1 MGRSFR
7 YLLASTTS
15 ANLADGVLLTGAPLL
30 AITLTRDPALVSL
43 AGVATTLPWLLL
55 ALHAGALADRGD
67 RRRIMVITALVRALA
82 LAGMAAAVAMDA
94 MSMPLLLALLL
105 VAGACEV
112 FNDTSAQTVLPM
124 AVAKQSLGR
133 ANGRLVAAE
142 TIGNNFVGAP
152 VAGFLVALA
161 PAALFGAPALLY
173 AAAALCLLGM
183 RGAYRPA
190 TVSTAPL
197 RQDIATGLRYLMGNR
212 TVRDLAVTAGV
223 MNTCSSA
230 YLSVFVLWA
239 VGEGSAIGMTA
250 SQYGVVMAV
259 LAAGAITGSLLADRL
274 ARRFGE
280 GRTMV
285 TLWTVDGLV
294 LLLPVLVPTIPSVY
308 VTGLLLGATAAAG
321 NVLVVSFRQ
330 RIIPEELLGRVNS
343 AYRLIGMGGNP
354 LGAALGGLVGAVA
367 GLPVVFVG
375 AVALSL
381 MAMPLAAR
389 ALAHR
394 AEPVAV

>member
-7 YLLASTTS
+7 YLLAATTS

-67 RRRIMVITALVRALA
+67 RRRIMVVTAWARAVA
-82 LAGMAAAVAMDA
+82 LAGTAVAVAMDA
-94 MSMPLLLALLL
+94 LSLPLLLAILL
-105 VAGACEV
+105 VSGACEV
-112 FNDTSAQTVLPM
+112 FNDTAAQSVLPM
-124 AVAKQSLGR
+124 VVGKDDLGR
-133 ANGRLVAAE
+133 ANGHIVAAR
-142 TIGNNFVGAP
+142 TIGNSFVGAP

-173 AAAALCLLGM
+173 TAAGLLLLGM
-183 RGAYRPA
+183 RGRHRSA

-197 RQDIATGLRYLMGNR
+197 RQDIATGLRYLVRDR
-212 TVRDLAVTAGV
+212 TVRDLAVAAGV
-223 MNTCSSA
+223 MNMCSSA

-239 VGEGSAIGMTA
+239 VGEESVIGMTA
-250 SQYGVVMAV
+250 GQYGAV
-259 LAAGAITGSLLADRL
+259 LTVLAVGAIAGSLLAHRT

-280 GRTMV
+280 GRTLV
-285 TLWTVDGLV
+285 ILWTVNGLS
-294 LLLPVLVPTIPSVY
+294 LLLPVLVPTVPSVY
-308 VTGLLLGATAAAG
+308 VTGVLLGATSAAG

-354 LGAALGGLVGAVA
+354 LGAALGGVVGGVA

-375 AVALSL
+375 AVVLCL
-381 MAMPLAAR
+381 TVMPLAAR
-389 ALAHR
+389 ALAR
-394 AEPVAV
+394 TPEPVAV

>member
-30 AITLTRDPALVSL
+30 AITLTRDPTLVSL

-55 ALHAGALADRGD
+55 ALHAGAIADRGD

-82 LAGMAAAVAMDA
+82 LAGTAAAVAMDA
-94 MSMPLLLALLL
+94 LSLPLLLAILL

-112 FNDTSAQTVLPM
+112 FNDTSAQSVLPM
-124 AVAKQSLGR
+124 TVDKESLGR
-133 ANGRLVAAE
+133 ANGRIVAAQ

-161 PAALFGAPALLY
+161 PTALFGAPALLY
-173 AAAALCLLGM
+173 AAAGLFLLGM
-183 RGAYRPA
+183 RGGYRPA

-197 RQDIATGLRYLMGNR
+197 SRDIATGLRYLVRNR
-212 TVRDLAVTAGV
+212 TVRDLAVAAGV
-223 MNTCSSA
+223 MNMCSSA

-239 VGEGSAIGMTA
+239 VGEGSAIGMSA
-250 SQYGVVMAV
+250 SQYGMVMTV
-259 LAAGAITGSLLADRL
+259 LAVGAIAGSLLADRL

-280 GRTMV
+280 SRTLV
-285 TLWTVDGLV
+285 AFWTVNSLT
-294 LLLPVLVPTIPSVY
+294 LLLPVLFPTAPSVY
-308 VTGLLLGATAAAG
+308 VTGVLLGATSAAG
-321 NVLVVSFRQ
+321 NVLVVSYRQ

-354 LGAALGGLVGAVA
+354 LGAALGGLVGGVA

-375 AVALSL
+375 AVALCL
-381 MAMPLAAR
+381 MAMPVAAR
-389 ALAHR
+389 ALAR
-394 AEPVAV
+394 QAVPVAV